1 MNDIYIIQLTIKYKK
16 ICMTTRQFIPIY
28 NYVKRLFKYLYRR

>member
-16 ICMTTRQFIPIY
+16 ICMTRQFIPIY